1 MNLVSALL
9 DPKVILALSSSD
21 ADNLKKP
28 VQPRHDINDSIDDA
42 TL

>member
-21 ADNLKKP
+21 ADNLKKSG
-28 VQPRHDINDSIDDA
+28 QPRHDTNYSIDAD